1 MSWTSPRP
9 PRRRS
14 FATAAAA
21 LLAVAGLASAAIEQ
35 SCRIPPHPADPGAG
49 PVFDPDAALTD
60 ALLDLQAAAG
70 LLDPRTPYVHGS

>member
-1 MSWTSPRP
+1 MDQPTP

-14 FATAAAA
+14 FATGAAA

-35 SCRIPPHPADPGAG
+35 SCRIPSRPAEPASL
-49 PVFDPDAALTD
+49 PSFDPDAALTD

-70 LLDPRTPYVHGS
+70 LTDPRTPYVHGS